1 VAATAQPR
9 GANRLS
15 CPAFGCNF
23 VAVNGVN
30 SQLDLLMKQRADI
43 LGGIEMMINPKL
55 FVVEPIHR
63 AQDLNPQRDFFRTPS
78 ILGRVY

>member
-1 VAATAQPR
+1 
-9 GANRLS
+9 
-15 CPAFGCNF
+15 
-23 VAVNGVN
+23 
-30 SQLDLLMKQRADI
+30 MKQRADI

-63 AQDLNPQRDFFRTPS
+63 AQDRNPQRDFFRTPS